1 MKVTVL
7 TPSIAQPSLNN
18 ITRTLILGGARSGKS
33 TEAERRLTRLADER
47 GDAHDALYV
56 ATGGRRDGD
65 ADWAER
71 VRRHRERRPAS
82 WATAETTDV
91 AATLR
96 DATQP
101 VLIDCLTLWLT
112 AMMDEVGAWDDESWH
127 DTGERELTARFDELE
142 AAWRAVTVPV
152 LAVSNEVGFGIVPDS
167 AGVRRFRDEQGRLN
181 QRIAAA
187 SEAVVLMVAGIAMA
201 VK

>member
-1 MKVTVL
+1 ML

-33 TEAERRLTRLADER
+33 SEAERRLTRLAD
-47 GDAHDALYV
+47 DAGTAHAALYV

-71 VRRHRERRPAS
+71 VRRHRERRPDS
-82 WATAETTDV
+82 WTTAETTDV
-91 AATLR
+91 AAVLR
-96 DATQP
+96 AATQP
-101 VLIDCLTLWLT
+101 VLVDCLTLWLT
-112 AMMDEVGAWDDESWH
+112 AMMDDVGAWDDQTWH
-127 DTGERELTARFDELE
+127 DTGERELAARFDELE
-142 AAWRAVTVPV
+142 AAWRAATVPV
-152 LAVSNEVGFGIVPDS
+152 LAVSNEVGLGIVPES

-181 QRIAAA
+181 QRMAAA
-187 SEAVVLMVAGIAMA
+187 SEGVVLMVAGIAVV

>member
-7 TPSIAQPSLNN
+7 TPSIAQPSQNN

-33 TEAERRLTRLADER
+33 AEAERRLTRLADD
-47 GDAHDALYV
+47 GSDNALYV
-56 ATGGRRDGD
+56 ATGGRREGD
-65 ADWAER
+65 ADWADR

-82 WATAETTDV
+82 WTTVETADV
-91 AATLR
+91 AAVLR
-96 DATQP
+96 GATRP
-101 VLIDCLTLWLT
+101 VLVDCLTLWLT
-112 AMMDEVGAWDDESWH
+112 AVMDEVGAWDDEAWQ
-127 DTGERELTARFDELE
+127 DGGERELAARFDEL
-142 AAWRAVTVPV
+142 ADAWHGVTVPV
-152 LAVSNEVGFGIVPDS
+152 LAVSNEVGLGIVPDS

-187 SEAVVLMVAGIAMA
+187 SDAVVLMVAGIAVA

>member
-33 TEAERRLTRLADER
+33 AEAERRLTRLAED
-47 GDAHDALYV
+47 GGNDAVYV
-56 ATGGRRDGD
+56 ATGGRREGD
-65 ADWAER
+65 ADWADR
-71 VRRHRERRPAS
+71 VRRHRERRPGA
-82 WATAETTDV
+82 WETVETTDV
-91 AATLR
+91 AGVLR
-96 DATQP
+96 GADRP
-101 VLIDCLTLWLT
+101 VLVDCLTLWLT
-112 AMMDEVGAWDDESWH
+112 AMMDEVGAWDDAIWR
-127 DTGERELTARFDELE
+127 DGGERELAARFDELE
-142 AAWRAVTVPV
+142 AAWRAVRVPV
-152 LAVSNEVGFGIVPDS
+152 FAVSNEVGLGIVPES

-187 SEAVVLMVAGIAMA
+187 SDAVVLMVAGISVA

>member
-1 MKVTVL
+1 MKVIVL

-33 TEAERRLTRLADER
+33 AEAERRLTRLAD
-47 GDAHDALYV
+47 GDDRCALYV
-56 ATGGRRDGD
+56 ATGGRREGD
-65 ADWAER
+65 ADWADR

-82 WATAETTDV
+82 WETAETTEV
-91 AATLR
+91 AAVLR
-96 DATQP
+96 SATRP
-101 VLIDCLTLWLT
+101 VLVDCLTLWLT
-112 AMMDEVGAWDDESWH
+112 AMMDEVGAWDDEAWQDS
-127 DTGERELTARFDELE
+127 GERELAARFDELE

-152 LAVSNEVGFGIVPDS
+152 LAVSNEVGLGIVPES

-187 SEAVVLMVAGIAMA
+187 SDAVVLMVAGISVA